1 LRLLACL
8 LAAVALAQ
16 GAAAQEY
23 PSRPVKLV
31 VGFPAGGGA
40 DLVARQIAAQ
50 LTEQLGKPVTVEN
63 LPGAGG
69 TTATEAVA
77 RAEPDGYTLLVA
89 NPAVM
94 AINPTLYPA
103 MKVDTVKDLAPVAR
117 VVATPL
123 LGIVPAELP
132 ARNIQELVALTKANP
147 QAYRY
152 GSGGAGNINQV
163 GVELFKVKSGAVL
176 THAPGKSSS
185 AAIEDLAAGK
195 VQFMIDGAHTVGKH
209 IRAGKLR
216 VLVAFHDRRI
226 ATMPEVPTAAEAG
239 LPADLLVSSWFG
251 LVAPART
258 PRPVI
263 EALQRELERA
273 LQVPKFRDSML
284 AQGTE
289 PAFLDAASFRDFISS
304 ERQRWSEIIRISGT
318 GGPAAAAPAR

>member
-1 LRLLACL
+1 LRLLACFL
-8 LAAVALAQ
+8 IATAVAQAAVAQ
-16 GAAAQEY
+16 DY
-23 PSRPVKLV
+23 PARPVRLV

-50 LTEQLGKPVTVEN
+50 LAEQLGKPVTVEN

-77 RAEPDGYTLLVA
+77 RADPDGYTLLVA

-94 AINPTLYPA
+94 AINPTLYPD

-123 LGIVPAELP
+123 LGIVPAALP
-132 ARNIQELVALTKANP
+132 AKDIQELVALSKANP
-147 QAYRY
+147 GYKY
-152 GSGGAGNINQV
+152 GSGGLGNINQV
-163 GVELFKVKSGAVL
+163 GVELFKVKTGARL
-176 THAPGKSSS
+176 AHAPGKSSS

-209 IRAGKLR
+209 IRAGHLR

-226 ATMPEVPTAAEAG
+226 DSMPEVPTAVEAG
-239 LPADLLVSSWFG
+239 LAPDLLVSSWFG

-258 PRPVI
+258 PQPVI
-263 EALQRELERA
+263 QTLERELERA
-273 LQVPKFRDSML
+273 LQVPKFRASML

-289 PAFLDAASFRDFISS
+289 PAFLRPAAFREFIAS
-304 ERQRWSEIIRISGT
+304 ERARWSEILRVSGADT
-318 GGPAAAAPAR
+318 TPAPAPAR

>member
-1 LRLLACL
+1 MRLFFRLLIAC
-8 LAAVALAQ
+8 ALAQ
-16 GAAAQEY
+16 GAIAQDY
-23 PSRPVKLV
+23 PARPVKLV

-50 LTEQLGKPVTVEN
+50 LAEQLGKPVTVEN
-63 LPGAGG
+63 LAGAGG

-117 VVATPL
+117 LVATPL
-123 LGIVPAELP
+123 LGIVPATLP
-132 ARNIQELVALTKANP
+132 AKDIRELIALSKVSP
-147 QAYRY
+147 DYKY
-152 GSGGAGNINQV
+152 GSGGLGNINQV
-163 GVELFKVKSGAVL
+163 GVELFKVKTGARL
-176 THAPGKSSS
+176 AHAPGKSSS

-209 IRAGKLR
+209 IRAGHLR

-226 ATMPEVPTAAEAG
+226 DSMPQVPTAAEAG
-239 LPADLLVSSWFG
+239 LAPDLLVSSWFG

-258 PRPVI
+258 PQPII
-263 EALQRELERA
+263 ELLQRELQKA
-273 LQVPKFRDSML
+273 LQVPKFRDAML

-289 PAFLDAASFRDFISS
+289 PAFLDANAFRDFIAS
-304 ERQRWSEIIRISGT
+304 ERARWSDIIRTTTTQGK
-318 GGPAAAAPAR
+318 P

>member
-1 LRLLACL
+1 MRLLLLLIAC
-8 LAAVALAQ
+8 ALAQ
-16 GAAAQEY
+16 GAIAQDY
-23 PSRPVKLV
+23 PAGPVKLV

-94 AINPTLYPA
+94 AINPTLYPG

-123 LGIVPAELP
+123 LGIVPAPLP
-132 ARNIQELVALTKANP
+132 AKDIRELIALSKASP
-147 QAYRY
+147 EYKY
-152 GSGGAGNINQV
+152 GSGGLGNINQV
-163 GVELFKVKSGAVL
+163 GVELFKAKTGARLAHV
-176 THAPGKSSS
+176 PGKSSS

-195 VQFMIDGAHTVGKH
+195 VQFMIDGAHTVGKY
-209 IRAGKLR
+209 IRTGQLR

-226 ATMPEVPTAAEAG
+226 DSMPDVPTAAEAG
-239 LPADLLVSSWFG
+239 LAPDLLVSSWFG
-251 LVAPART
+251 LVAPGRT
-258 PRPVI
+258 PQVVI
-263 EALQRELERA
+263 QALQRELERA
-273 LQVPKFRDSML
+273 LQVPKFRASML

-289 PAFLDAASFRDFISS
+289 PAFLDAVAFREFIAS
-304 ERQRWSEIIRISGT
+304 ERSRWSEIIRISGAGNPLGST
-318 GGPAAAAPAR
+318 PVR

>member
-1 LRLLACL
+1 MLIAC
-8 LAAVALAQ
+8 ALAQ
-16 GAAAQEY
+16 GAIAQDY
-23 PSRPVKLV
+23 PARPVKLV

-94 AINPTLYPA
+94 AINPTLYPG

-123 LGIVPAELP
+123 LGIVPAPLP
-132 ARNIQELVALTKANP
+132 AKDIRDLIALSKANP
-147 QAYRY
+147 DYKY
-152 GSGGAGNINQV
+152 GSGGLGNINQV
-163 GVELFKVKSGAVL
+163 GVELFKAKTGARL
-176 THAPGKSSS
+176 AHAPGKSSS

-209 IRAGKLR
+209 IRAGQLR

-226 ATMPEVPTAAEAG
+226 ESMPDVPTAAEAG
-239 LPADLLVSSWFG
+239 LAPDLLVSSWFG
-251 LVAPART
+251 LVAPAQT
-258 PRPVI
+258 PQSVI
-263 EALQRELERA
+263 EALQRELKKA
-273 LQVPKFRDSML
+273 LQMPKFRETMM

-289 PAFLDAASFRDFISS
+289 PAFLDSGAFREFIAS
-304 ERQRWSEIIRISGT
+304 ERQRWSEIIRT
-318 GGPAAAAPAR
+318 TKEEKR